1 MNDTITLATTYY
13 VQACISCGVVF
24 AITDA
29 MDNELRRNG
38 RNFYCPNG
46 HTMHYGDSV
55 EARLK
60 KERESHARTI
70 ARLDQARADR
80 DAIERSRRATKGQL
94 TRVKKRVAHG
104 VCPCCNR
111 TFPNLAAH
119 MQEKHPGY
127 APEAVSPDEER
138 EQS

>member
-1 MNDTITLATTYY
+1 MSSFAINTTYTVIDCY
-13 VQACISCGVVF
+13 KCGAQF
-24 AITDA
+24 AVPTEVDDA
-29 MDNELRRNG
+29 LRQSG
-38 RNFYCPNG
+38 RIFYCPNG
-46 HTMHYGDSV
+46 HDQHYTDSLQ
-55 EARLK
+55 ARLK
-60 KERESHARTI
+60 KERDAHARTI
-70 ARLDQARADR
+70 ARLDQTRADR

-127 APEAVSPDEER
+127 APEAVQADEGTE
-138 EQS
+138 S